1 MFDTDLNSGFI
12 EEDHLNIANQFTDI
26 QLIHP
31 SKNGYSEVFKA
42 KRYGKWYT
50 LKRLTETEKDNVRFQ
65 SLLEKEFEIAIQLS
79 HPNIVSTIGLEDIP
93 EIGVCIVQEYI
104 DAQTLDEFLFA
115 NKTDKQE
122 IKRLLNE
129 LCDALQYIHNRQIVH
144 RDLKPNNILVTRDGH
159 HIKLIDFGLA
169 DTDNYD
175 ILKEPAGT
183 EGYAAPEQKTR
194 GKIDNRADIF
204 ALGNI
209 IKLLP
214 HSTPKIRNVANK
226 CISEKPNRRLPSANE
241 IKRRINSKMDLYI
254 AIACLSVVIFAA
266 VIYSTTLHQRQ
277 INELTERNVSLNL
290 QLDSIANERSEEQK
304 IQKLYDSLFT
314 LVGQHA
320 NQACEEVNQKINKLN
335 GMERMIQEPQ
345 LITDL
350 LLSKGIY
357 TKKLLDAVL
366 QKDDPNYPKWKTAL
380 RNYEEDIYTQ
390 FSFNHYN
397 VNNSN

>member
-79 HPNIVSTIGLEDIP
+79 HPNIVSTIGIEDIP
-93 EIGVCIVQEYI
+93 EIGVCIIQEYI
-104 DAQTLDEFLFA
+104 DGQTLDEFLFA
-115 NKTDKQE
+115 NKTDKRE
-122 IKRLLNE
+122 IKQLLNE
-129 LCDALQYIHNRQIVH
+129 LCDALQYIHSRQIVH
-144 RDLKPNNILVTRDGH
+144 RDLKPNNIIVTRDGH

-209 IKLLP
+209 IQALP
-214 HSTPKIRNVANK
+214 HTTYKIRRIAQK
-226 CISEKPNRRLPSANE
+226 CLSDNPERRFKSANE
-241 IKRRINSKMDLYI
+241 IKQQLNNKKLYYIGIISIII
-254 AIACLSVVIFAA
+254 ATIGIGSH
-266 VIYSTTLHQRQ
+266 YSTRQQHQIDKLDHQ
-277 INELTERNVSLNL
+277 NKDLIQ
-290 QLDSIANERSEEQK
+290 QLDSINSERHREQ
-304 IQKLYDSLFT
+304 QTQRLYDSLFS
-314 LVGQHA
+314 LVGQYA
-320 NQACEEVNQKINKLN
+320 NQRCKEVEMELNQPNATFQTNQI
-335 GMERMIQEPQ
+335 I
-345 LITDL
+345 
-350 LLSKGIY
+350 S
-357 TKKLLDAVL
+357 KLLVSRGA
-366 QKDDPNYPKWKTAL
+366 YPKTLLNETISPNDSHYQQWQIDLTK
-380 RNYEEDIYTQ
+380 YEEEIYLQ
-390 FSFNHYN
+390 FSRRINGYAK
-397 VNNSN
+397 